1 MPNGGGAGGSRSA
14 EEIEAKNE
22 ERVTAPVLVANNGG
36 RELAAACD
44 AGISLTDFRLLI
56 CSNYHDQSL
65 LMCLIL
71 E

>member
-14 EEIEAKNE
+14 EEIEAKND
-22 ERVTAPVLVANNGG
+22 ERVTAPVLVVNSGG
-36 RELAAACD
+36 RELAAARD

-56 CSNYHDQSL
+56 CSNYHDLSL